1 MVLGSLTGS
10 ALPKTSASP
19 PLKITLRLT
28 RRDGRFVR
36 TMMVRLLSLA
46 AILLP
51 VAGAFPNQT
60 KRPRISVIAFVRFK
74 AVDFAKSTSFYSQI
88 LGLPS
93 GDAGCH
99 GVTNP
104 CFVINPL
111 QHLELVQTDSRDT
124 TSFLDEVGFTTNDL
138 PGMRSYLANNEVK
151 ASEIARGQNGLRF
164 FEVTDPEHNRIA
176 FVEASNGM
184 PAIEQPNQVSRRLY
198 HVGWVV
204 KNLETRCRIG
214 ERSSRYRGIHTRRRL
229 CQLCVSIPINS
240 MVSRSR
246 KLAITCRLRISIN
259 SAVNAS
265 LFSAHRIHRFS
276 SSHVS
281 ATAADVIA
289 PSPTCF
295 GRIVKRG
302 VRIGIGKSIRT

>member
-1 MVLGSLTGS
+1 
-10 ALPKTSASP
+10 
-19 PLKITLRLT
+19 
-28 RRDGRFVR
+28 
-36 TMMVRLLSLA
+36 MMVRLLSLA

-60 KRPRISVIAFVRFK
+60 KRPRISAIAFVRFK

-99 GVTNP
+99 GITNP

-204 KNLETRCRIG
+204 KNLETEKKFYCNLLGFRLYWYG
-214 ERSSRYRGIHTRRRL
+214 GFKDAGIDWYEIQVPDGDNWVEFML
-229 CQLCVSIPINS
+229 NIP
-240 MVSRSR
+240 
-246 KLAITCRLRISIN
+246 
-259 SAVNAS
+259 
-265 LFSAHRIHRFS
+265 
-276 SSHVS
+276 
-281 ATAADVIA
+281 ATADH
-289 PSPTCF
+289 
-295 GRIVKRG
+295 KELG
-302 VRIGIGKSIRT
+302 VQNHFSLGVPDIRTAEAKLHGNGLPKGDKPEIGRDGKWSFDIYDPDDNRVEFMEPTNAAKPCCHAYTAPHPKP